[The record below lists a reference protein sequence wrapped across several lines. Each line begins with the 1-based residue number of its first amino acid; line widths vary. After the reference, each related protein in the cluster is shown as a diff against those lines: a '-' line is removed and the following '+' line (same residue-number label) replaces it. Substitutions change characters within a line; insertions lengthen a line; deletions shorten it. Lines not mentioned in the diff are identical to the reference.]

1 MRLRWPE
8 HRRQPGRW
16 RCPTTV
22 IPQETPTPLLD
33 IWVIILIAI
42 LGCLC
47 CCCLLIVLA
56 ICLRRRRKKDDQ
68 KEKFSNINAVAGARE
83 GVAPKPKKRKGETF
97 LQKTRRKMGGGRPAA
112 APPASERGGSD
123 GVAAFFASNDSCK
136 VALSTKGSALSEKI

>member
-1 MRLRWPE
+1 MAWQWIFF
-8 HRRQPGRW
+8 RRAQAEPPG
-16 RCPTTV
+16 V
-22 IPQETPTPLLD
+22 H
-33 IWVIILIAI
+33 
-42 LGCLC
+42 G
-47 CCCLLIVLA
+47 A